1 MCVEVWAW
9 GGRGAELQTAELVL
23 NPQAFVELGSVEQAK
38 DLVKLYENQPVT
50 VNGQQL
56 EFKMSHTFSFL
67 QVSLALLQDQ
77 LRTRI
82 EPLGKLLDL
91 SPFSFEG

>member
-1 MCVEVWAW
+1 M
-9 GGRGAELQTAELVL
+9 
-23 NPQAFVELGSVEQAK
+23 EQAK

-50 VNGQQL
+50 VNGQQV

-67 QVSLALLQDQ
+67 QVSLTLLQDQ

-82 EPLGKLLDL
+82 
-91 SPFSFEG
+91 S